1 MTSTAPSFMTAP
13 TGDPVIAELK
23 KINAQLVKQNQTQ
36 EKLLKSVQNLEYLV
50 NGYTSG
56 GASFNGYLPDSFLT
70 AYISI
75 LGPALSQKM
84 AVGESDLEEM
94 MKGAT
99 ILAKRLLEELAAYRS
114 EQEGTDVLREALS
127 FLKDPWNQQ
136 EADNGQN

>member
-1 MTSTAPSFMTAP
+1 MTAP

-94 MKGAT
+94 MKGAI

>member
-1 MTSTAPSFMTAP
+1 MQLL
-13 TGDPVIAELK
+13 AELK
-23 KINAQLVKQNQTQ
+23 KITAQLVKQNQTQ

-99 ILAKRLLEELAAYRS
+99 ILAKRLLEELAAYRT
-114 EQEGTDVLREALS
+114 EQEGTDVLKEALS

>member
-1 MTSTAPSFMTAP
+1 MTAP
-13 TGDPVIAELK
+13 TGDAVLAELK
-23 KINAQLVKQNQTQ
+23 KITAQLVKQNQTQ
-36 EKLLKSVQNLEYLV
+36 DKLLKSVQNLEYLV

-70 AYISI
+70 AYINI

-99 ILAKRLLEELAAYRS
+99 ILAKRLLEELAAYRT
-114 EQEGTDVLREALS
+114 EQEGTDVLKEALS

>member
-1 MTSTAPSFMTAP
+1 MTAP
-13 TGDPVIAELK
+13 TGDAVLAELK
-23 KINAQLVKQNQTQ
+23 KITAQLSKQNQTQ

-99 ILAKRLLEELAAYRS
+99 ILAKRLLEELAAYRT
-114 EQEGTDVLREALS
+114 EQEGTDVLKEALS

>member
-1 MTSTAPSFMTAP
+1 MTAP

-23 KINAQLVKQNQTQ
+23 KITAQLSRQNQTQ
-36 EKLLKSVQNLEYLV
+36 EQLLKSIQNLEYLV
-50 NGYTSG
+50 NGFTSG
-56 GASFNGYLPDSFLT
+56 GASFNGYLPDSFLS

-84 AVGESDLEEM
+84 AVGETDLEEM

-99 ILAKRLLEELAAYRS
+99 ILAKRLLEELAAYRT
-114 EQEGTDVLREALS
+114 EQEGTDVLKEALS

>member
-1 MTSTAPSFMTAP
+1 MTAP

-23 KINAQLVKQNQTQ
+23 KINAQLDKQNQTQ
-36 EKLLKSVQNLEYLV
+36 EKLLKSVQHLEYLV

-114 EQEGTDVLREALS
+114 EQEGTDVLKEALS

>member
-1 MTSTAPSFMTAP
+1 MTAP
-13 TGDPVIAELK
+13 TGDAVLAELK
-23 KINAQLVKQNQTQ
+23 KITAQLVKQNQTQ

-99 ILAKRLLEELAAYRS
+99 ILAKRLLEELAAYRT
-114 EQEGTDVLREALS
+114 EQEGTDVLKEALS

>member
-1 MTSTAPSFMTAP
+1 MTAP
-13 TGDPVIAELK
+13 TGDAVLAELK
-23 KINAQLVKQNQTQ
+23 KITAQLIKQNQTQ
-36 EKLLKSVQNLEYLV
+36 DKLLKSVQNLEYLV

-99 ILAKRLLEELAAYRS
+99 ILAKRLLEELAAYRT
-114 EQEGTDVLREALS
+114 EQEGTDVLKEALS

>member
-1 MTSTAPSFMTAP
+1 MTAP

-114 EQEGTDVLREALS
+114 EQEGADVLREALS

>member
-1 MTSTAPSFMTAP
+1 MTAP

-114 EQEGTDVLREALS
+114 EQEGTDVLKEALS

>member
-1 MTSTAPSFMTAP
+1 MTAP
-13 TGDPVIAELK
+13 TGDAVLAELK
-23 KINAQLVKQNQTQ
+23 KITAQLVKQNQTQ

-56 GASFNGYLPDSFLT
+56 GARFNGYLPDSFLT

-99 ILAKRLLEELAAYRS
+99 ILAKRLLEELAAYRT
-114 EQEGTDVLREALS
+114 EQEGTDVLKEALS

>member
-1 MTSTAPSFMTAP
+1 MTAP

-23 KINAQLVKQNQTQ
+23 KITAQLVKQNQTQ

-84 AVGESDLEEM
+84 AVGDSDLEEM

-99 ILAKRLLEELAAYRS
+99 ILAKRLLEELAAYRT
-114 EQEGTDVLREALS
+114 EQEGTDVLKEALS

>member
-1 MTSTAPSFMTAP
+1 MTAP
-13 TGDPVIAELK
+13 TGDAVLAELK
-23 KINAQLVKQNQTQ
+23 KITAQLVKQNQTQ
-36 EKLLKSVQNLEYLV
+36 DKLLKSVQNLEYLV

-114 EQEGTDVLREALS
+114 EQEGTDVLKEALS

>member
-1 MTSTAPSFMTAP
+1 MTEP

-23 KINAQLVKQNQTQ
+23 KITAQLVKQNQTQ

-99 ILAKRLLEELAAYRS
+99 ILAKRLLEELAAYRT
-114 EQEGTDVLREALS
+114 EQEGTDVLKEALS

>member
-1 MTSTAPSFMTAP
+1 MTAP

>member
-1 MTSTAPSFMTAP
+1 MTAP

-99 ILAKRLLEELAAYRS
+99 ILAKRLLEELAAYRT

>member
-1 MTSTAPSFMTAP
+1 MTAP
-13 TGDPVIAELK
+13 TGDPAIAELK
-23 KINAQLVKQNQTQ
+23 KITAQLVKQNQTQ

-99 ILAKRLLEELAAYRS
+99 ILAKRLLEELAAYRT
-114 EQEGTDVLREALS
+114 EQEGTDVLKEALS

>member
-1 MTSTAPSFMTAP
+1 MTAP

-23 KINAQLVKQNQTQ
+23 KITAQLVKQNQTQ

-99 ILAKRLLEELAAYRS
+99 ILAKRLLEELAAYRT
-114 EQEGTDVLREALS
+114 EQEGTDVLKEALS

>member
-1 MTSTAPSFMTAP
+1 MTAP
-13 TGDPVIAELK
+13 TGDAVLAELK
-23 KINAQLVKQNQTQ
+23 KITAQLIKQNQTQ

-99 ILAKRLLEELAAYRS
+99 ILAKRLLEELAAYRT
-114 EQEGTDVLREALS
+114 EQEGTDVLKEALS

>member
-1 MTSTAPSFMTAP
+1 MTAP
-13 TGDPVIAELK
+13 TGDAVLAELK
-23 KINAQLVKQNQTQ
+23 KITAQLVKQNQTQ

-99 ILAKRLLEELAAYRS
+99 ILAKRLLEELAARS
-114 EQEGTDVLREALS
+114 RCGSEDDQLHRPPGLLDEIITLPA
-127 FLKDPWNQQ
+127 
-136 EADNGQN
+136 

>member
-1 MTSTAPSFMTAP
+1 MTAP
-13 TGDPVIAELK
+13 TGDAVLAELK
-23 KINAQLVKQNQTQ
+23 KITAQLVKQNQTQ
-36 EKLLKSVQNLEYLV
+36 DKLLKSVQNLEYLV

-114 EQEGTDVLREALS
+114 EQEGTDVLKEALS

-136 EADNGQN
+136 EADNRQN

>member
-1 MTSTAPSFMTAP
+1 MTAP

-84 AVGESDLEEM
+84 AVGQSDLEEM

>member
-1 MTSTAPSFMTAP
+1 MTAP

-99 ILAKRLLEELAAYRS
+99 ILAKRLLAELAAYRS

>member
-1 MTSTAPSFMTAP
+1 MTAP
-13 TGDPVIAELK
+13 TGDAVLAELK
-23 KINAQLVKQNQTQ
+23 KITAQLVKQNQTQ
-36 EKLLKSVQNLEYLV
+36 DKLLKSVQNLEYLV

-99 ILAKRLLEELAAYRS
+99 ILAKRLLEELAAYRT
-114 EQEGTDVLREALS
+114 EQEGTDVLKEALS

>member
-1 MTSTAPSFMTAP
+1 MTAP
-13 TGDPVIAELK
+13 TGDAVLAELK
-23 KINAQLVKQNQTQ
+23 KITAQLVKQNQTQ
-36 EKLLKSVQNLEYLV
+36 DKLLKSVQNLEYLV

-75 LGPALSQKM
+75 LGPALCQKM

-99 ILAKRLLEELAAYRS
+99 ILAKRLLEELAAYRT
-114 EQEGTDVLREALS
+114 EQEGTDVLKEALS

>member
-1 MTSTAPSFMTAP
+1 MTAP
-13 TGDPVIAELK
+13 TGDAVLAELK
-23 KINAQLVKQNQTQ
+23 KITAQLVKQNQTQ
-36 EKLLKSVQNLEYLV
+36 DKLLKSVQNLEYLV

-99 ILAKRLLEELAAYRS
+99 ILAKRLLEELAAYRT
-114 EQEGTDVLREALS
+114 EQEGTDVLKEALS

-136 EADNGQN
+136 EADNGQS

>member
-1 MTSTAPSFMTAP
+1 MTAP

-23 KINAQLVKQNQTQ
+23 KITAQLVKQNQTQ

-50 NGYTSG
+50 NGFTSG

-99 ILAKRLLEELAAYRS
+99 ILAKRLLEELAAYRT
-114 EQEGTDVLREALS
+114 EQEGTDVLKEALS

>member
-1 MTSTAPSFMTAP
+1 MTAP

-23 KINAQLVKQNQTQ
+23 KITAQLVKQNQTQ

-114 EQEGTDVLREALS
+114 EQEGTDVLKEALS

>member
-1 MTSTAPSFMTAP
+1 MTAP
-13 TGDPVIAELK
+13 TGDGVLAELK
-23 KINAQLVKQNQTQ
+23 KITAQLIKQNQTQ
-36 EKLLKSVQNLEYLV
+36 DKLLKSVQNLEYLV

-99 ILAKRLLEELAAYRS
+99 ILATRLLEELAAYRS

>member
-1 MTSTAPSFMTAP
+1 MTAP

-23 KINAQLVKQNQTQ
+23 KITAQLVKQNQTQ

>member
-1 MTSTAPSFMTAP
+1 MTAP

-23 KINAQLVKQNQTQ
+23 KITAQLVKQNQTQ

-75 LGPALSQKM
+75 HGPALSQKM

-99 ILAKRLLEELAAYRS
+99 ILAKRLLEELAAYRT
-114 EQEGTDVLREALS
+114 EQEGTDVLKEALS

>member
-1 MTSTAPSFMTAP
+1 MTAP

-23 KINAQLVKQNQTQ
+23 KITAQLVKQNQTQ

-99 ILAKRLLEELAAYRS
+99 ILAKRLLEELAAYRT
-114 EQEGTDVLREALS
+114 EQEGTDVLKEALS
-127 FLKDPWNQQ
+127 FLKDPWKQQ

>member
-1 MTSTAPSFMTAP
+1 MTAP
-13 TGDPVIAELK
+13 TGDAVLAELK
-23 KINAQLVKQNQTQ
+23 KITAQLNKQNQTQ

-99 ILAKRLLEELAAYRS
+99 ILAKRLLEELAAYRT
-114 EQEGTDVLREALS
+114 EQEGTDVLKEALS

>member
-1 MTSTAPSFMTAP
+1 MTAP

-23 KINAQLVKQNQTQ
+23 KITAQLVKQNQTQ
-36 EKLLKSVQNLEYLV
+36 DKLLKSVQNLEYLV

-99 ILAKRLLEELAAYRS
+99 ILAKRLLEELAAYRT
-114 EQEGTDVLREALS
+114 EQEGTDVLKEALS

>member
-1 MTSTAPSFMTAP
+1 MTAP
-13 TGDPVIAELK
+13 TGDAVLAELK
-23 KINAQLVKQNQTQ
+23 KITAQLVKQNQTQ

-114 EQEGTDVLREALS
+114 EQEGTDVLKEALS

>member
-1 MTSTAPSFMTAP
+1 MTAP
-13 TGDPVIAELK
+13 TGDPVIAELE
-23 KINAQLVKQNQTQ
+23 KIAAQLVKQNQTQ

-99 ILAKRLLEELAAYRS
+99 ILAKRLLEELAAYRT
-114 EQEGTDVLREALS
+114 EQEGTDVLKEALS

>member
-1 MTSTAPSFMTAP
+1 MTAP

-23 KINAQLVKQNQTQ
+23 KITAQLVKQNQTQ
-36 EKLLKSVQNLEYLV
+36 EKLLNSVQNLEYLV

-99 ILAKRLLEELAAYRS
+99 ILAKRLLEELAAYRT
-114 EQEGTDVLREALS
+114 EQEGTDVLKEALS

>member
-1 MTSTAPSFMTAP
+1 MTAP
-13 TGDPVIAELK
+13 TGDAVLAELK
-23 KINAQLVKQNQTQ
+23 KITAQLSKQNQTQ
-36 EKLLKSVQNLEYLV
+36 EMLLKSVQNLEYLV

-99 ILAKRLLEELAAYRS
+99 ILAKRLLEELAAYRT
-114 EQEGTDVLREALS
+114 EQEGTDVLKEALS